1 MNTEAKIDS
10 PAEGPHSPPGGASAA
25 ATPSSSRPRPTWWRK
40 ALQPL
45 CRLSRSTQFVI
56 AAAVILGLTMTF
68 VGNLVSKTIE
78 RSAVQSAAN
87 AGALYMATFLE
98 PYVQELSTGQ
108 RLSVKTAEAI
118 DRLMTSASLNAHVV
132 SAKIWSPD
140 GTIIYSTNKDI
151 VGKSFPA
158 DDLTLALQGQIVT
171 EWGELTAEENAYEAS
186 LGIPLYEI
194 YAPLREFGTDR
205 ILAVGEFYER
215 AEMLQNE
222 IDCIREEVWIIVG
235 TGTLSMLLL
244 LFAIVRRGERI
255 ILKQQLALSRQM
267 QEQARL
273 SSQNI
278 NLQRKITSANQSFSR
293 VNELI
298 LRRLGADLHDGPAQ
312 LLTLILVRLDELAV
326 LQERY
331 KQNGGEFE
339 IDALESLRHAA
350 KDALGEIRDIS
361 RGLAL
366 PEINGMPLRQELELV
381 VQRHELRTD
390 TRVKL
395 KCENLPDNVPLA
407 HKTCIYRFIQEA
419 LNNAYHHADGKGQA
433 VSAVYDQGLLEIR
446 VCDDGDGF
454 DTEHLVAANHRQRA
468 RLGLAGMRYRVESL
482 GGQFHIE
489 SGPDEGTTVS
499 AKFKL

>member
-1 MNTEAKIDS
+1 MNTEAQIDS
-10 PAEGPHSPPGGASAA
+10 PAAGSNSPPEMEPASAA
-25 ATPSSSRPRPTWWRK
+25 PSASRRPTWWRK
-40 ALQPL
+40 AIGPL
-45 CRLSRSTQFVI
+45 LKLSRSTQFVI
-56 AAAVILGLTMTF
+56 AATIILGLTMTF

-87 AGALYMATFLE
+87 AGALYMTTFLE

-132 SAKIWSPD
+132 SVKIWSPD
-140 GTIIYSTNKDI
+140 GTILYSTNKDI
-151 VGKSFPA
+151 VGKSYPA
-158 DDLTLALQGQIVT
+158 DDLKMALQGHTVT

-205 ILAVGEFYER
+205 IIAVGEFYER

-222 IDCIREEVWIIVG
+222 IACIREEVWIIVG

-255 ILKQQLALSRQM
+255 ILRQQLALSRQM

-273 SSQNI
+273 STQNI

-331 KQNGGEFE
+331 KQNGGEFDIE
-339 IDALESLRHAA
+339 ALESLRHAA
-350 KDALGEIRDIS
+350 QDALGEIRDIS

-381 VQRHELRTD
+381 VQRHELRTE
-390 TRVKL
+390 TKVAL
-395 KCENLPDNVPLA
+395 ECENLPETVPLA

-419 LNNAYHHADGKGQA
+419 LNNAFHHADGKGQA
-433 VSAVYDQGLLEIR
+433 VSARYHQGLLEIR
-446 VCDDGDGF
+446 VRDDGDGF
-454 DTEHLVAANHRQRA
+454 DTEHLAANNHHHRA

-482 GGQFHIE
+482 GGQFHIDSTPE
-489 SGPDEGTTVS
+489 HGTTVS
-499 AKFKL
+499 AKFAL